1 MKYFDEGDGLIKLV
15 ISSRNA
21 ENDVNYTFINLRLRR
36 NSIYDYF
43 RFFLNILILIH
54 LLYLNITI
62 QLKIYI
68 FPPSLISKH
77 LGNHSFTRRKP
88 LEIFNREKIS
98 RLPKRYFLNQ
108 RYRNKLKPH
117 KHSFIIIIIL

>member
-43 RFFLNILILIH
+43 RLSEHTYTYTFVILEH
-54 LLYLNITI
+54 YN
-62 QLKIYI
+62 
-68 FPPSLISKH
+68 SA
-77 LGNHSFTRRKP
+77 
-88 LEIFNREKIS
+88 
-98 RLPKRYFLNQ
+98 
-108 RYRNKLKPH
+108 
-117 KHSFIIIIIL
+117 